1 MEAAI
6 HSRNLIEGSSG
17 DLNWVACGAAGR
29 VFRSWRKSREEPMRR
44 PYEQAHA
51 CAMSGDFETESAA

>member
-1 MEAAI
+1 VAQPGGCFEAA
-6 HSRNLIEGSSG
+6 
-17 DLNWVACGAAGR
+17 
-29 VFRSWRKSREEPMRR
+29 KSRDEPMRR